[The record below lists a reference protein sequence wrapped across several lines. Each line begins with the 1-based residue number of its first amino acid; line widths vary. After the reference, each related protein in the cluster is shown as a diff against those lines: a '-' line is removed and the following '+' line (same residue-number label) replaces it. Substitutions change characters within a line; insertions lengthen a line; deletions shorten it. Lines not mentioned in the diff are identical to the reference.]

1 MSVVWWVKVPVKKET
16 FAKRKSPVERK
27 EDQRSES
34 TETGREKDESLIDV
48 LNKNTAYNI
57 EWKMCKETLKGHV
70 IISDLL

>member
-1 MSVVWWVKVPVKKET
+1 MSL
-16 FAKRKSPVERK
+16 
-27 EDQRSES
+27 RSSRSDES
-34 TETGREKDESLIDV
+34 EKDESLIDI

>member
-16 FAKRKSPVERK
+16 FAKIGEYENWK
-27 EDQRSES
+27 Q
-34 TETGREKDESLIDV
+34 REKDESLIDV

>member
-34 TETGREKDESLIDV
+34 TETGSKEK
-48 LNKNTAYNI
+48 KMNI

>member
-1 MSVVWWVKVPVKKET
+1 MKKET

-34 TETGREKDESLIDV
+34 TETGSKREKDESLIDV

>member
-1 MSVVWWVKVPVKKET
+1 MKKET

-34 TETGREKDESLIDV
+34 TETGSKEKKDESLIDV

-57 EWKMCKETLKGHV
+57 E
-70 IISDLL
+70 